1 MGVAMKFQA
10 PVHGGRVFEAA
21 RALNIPWHEII
32 DFSANINPLGQP
44 KGLKKA
50 IFNDFERSLHY
61 PELQAQSLLAKLEE
75 ITGLSSAHF
84 LAGAGSTP
92 HLFLLPRALGMGAP
106 VIIGPAFAEY
116 EAGLSRAGLQTQYI
130 NTRETDEWQLK
141 PDILDR
147 VFNRKP
153 GAIFL
158 ANPANP
164 TGRIVPADL
173 MYELAERCA
182 RREVWLV
189 VDEAFIDFTES
200 GRTVLKLVKR
210 NQRLIVLRSL
220 TKIFAIPGLRLAY
233 LAAHPQVIAKL
244 AHLIEPWAVSS
255 PSLSAGLYC
264 LEQGGFIEATLK
276 GLRVFRHHLVK
287 GLNDVGIGRVFP
299 SEANFVLMKLRE
311 IFKARDLIEYLL
323 HEGILIR
330 DASNFNGLKSGYLR
344 LAVRP
349 VAETAALLSALK
361 HFIGQGDIT
370 KGGPPQA
377 KRGF

>member
-1 MGVAMKFQA
+1 MKSQA

-21 RALNIPWHEII
+21 RALDLPWHEII

-50 IFNDFERSLHY
+50 IFSDFERSLHY
-61 PELQAQSLLAKLEE
+61 PELQAESLLAKLEE
-75 ITGLSSAHF
+75 ITGLSAAHF

-92 HLFLLPRALGMGAP
+92 HLFLLPRALGFSNP

-116 EAGLSRAGLQTQYI
+116 EAGLTRAGLHPQYI
-130 NTRETDEWQLK
+130 NARETDDWQVK

-147 VFNRKP
+147 VFSRQP

-164 TGRIVPADL
+164 TGRVVPADL
-173 MYELAERCA
+173 MFELAERCA

-220 TKIFAIPGLRLAY
+220 TKIFAVPGLRLAY
-233 LAAHPQVIAKL
+233 LAANPQVIAKL
-244 AHLIEPWAVSS
+244 ARLVEPWAVSS

-264 LEQGGFIEATLK
+264 LDQEGFIDSTLK
-276 GLRVFRHHLVK
+276 GLRVFRRNLIK

-311 IFKARDLIEYLL
+311 IFKPRDLIEYLF

-330 DASNFNGLKSGYLR
+330 DASNFNGLKPGYLR

-349 VAETAALLSALK
+349 VNETAVLLDALK
-361 HFIGQGDIT
+361 DFIGQAPPERSPL
-370 KGGPPQA
+370 GGH
-377 KRGF
+377 RGRR